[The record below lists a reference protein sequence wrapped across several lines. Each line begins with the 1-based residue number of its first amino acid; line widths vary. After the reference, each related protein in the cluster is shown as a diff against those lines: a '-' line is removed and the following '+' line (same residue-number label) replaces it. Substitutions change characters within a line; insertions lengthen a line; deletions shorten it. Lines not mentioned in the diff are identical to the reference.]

1 MVKNIHEFCHLF
13 YNSTSIPIG
22 YYIVSSGQTCCFPP
36 ILSDTSVFSASYPEF
51 MQFSRNPDYTV
62 SQSFSYIGY
71 IDTAPADYLVF
82 IGPVFSVPN
91 SDFTL
96 RNFMK
101 EWAIS
106 LEYREE
112 ISQFLLNSPSI
123 SFERFLQILAWLF
136 LCLNDKE
143 ININEHFHQD
153 NADKIHELS
162 RLHAQQVYEAKE
174 RENYHNSWHFEQKF
188 MQYIRDGNKQKL
200 DELLVST
207 ASSVSE
213 GTLAD
218 NALRQRKNVF
228 IITLAL
234 VMRSAIAGGMDMEQA
249 YQLADIYTQDCER
262 SQDVT
267 YVSNLT
273 YTMTMDF
280 TERVSQTKIPKGMS
294 QEVFDCIQF
303 IRNHINTPIQVN
315 DVAESIGKSRSYV
328 SGKFKSELGFD
339 ISSFIMRCKLEEARS
354 LLASSDK
361 SLSEISTY
369 LCFSSQS
376 YFQNVFKKKYGETP
390 KQYRDRMRQMR

>member
-1 MVKNIHEFCHLF
+1 MVKNIHEFCRLF

-36 ILSDTSVFSASYPEF
+36 ILSDPSVFNGALPEF
-51 MQFSRNPDYTV
+51 MQFSMNPDYTV
-62 SQSFSYIGY
+62 TQSFSYFGY
-71 IDTAPADYLVF
+71 IDASPADYLVI

-106 LEYREE
+106 QEYREE

-123 SFERFLQILAWLF
+123 SFNRFLQILSWLF

-143 ININEHFHQD
+143 LDVSEHFHLD
-153 NADKIHELS
+153 NTDKIHELS
-162 RLHAQQVYEAKE
+162 KLHAQQVYEAKE
-174 RENYHNSWHFEQKF
+174 YENYHNTWHFEQKL
-188 MQYIRDGNKQKL
+188 MQCVQDGNTQRLK
-200 DELLVST
+200 DLLNNTSYL
-207 ASSVSE
+207 SE
-213 GTLAD
+213 GTVAD
-218 NALRQRKNVF
+218 NALRQRKNIF
-228 IITLAL
+228 IVTLAL
-234 VMRSAIAGGMDMEQA
+234 VMRSAITGGMDMEQA

-267 YVSNLT
+267 YVSNLE
-273 YTMTMDF
+273 YTMLMDF
-280 TERVSQTKIPKGMS
+280 TDRVSQTKIPKGMS
-294 QEVFDCIQF
+294 QEIFDCIQF
-303 IRNHINTPIQVN
+303 IRNHFNTPIQVN

-328 SGKFKSELGFD
+328 SGKFKSERGFD

-354 LLASSDK
+354 LLASSNK